1 MESYS
6 AIKSNEP
13 MDNLYNGGVRSPV
26 DPLLSGTT
34 ITMYILQSH
43 IYITKSYI
51 YVCVCH
57 SLEIALT
64 AHSK

>member
-6 AIKSNEP
+6 AIKSNKLV
-13 MDNLYNGGVRSPV
+13 DNLWNGDVRSPA

-34 ITMYILQSH
+34 ITIYILQNH
-43 IYITKSYI
+43 IYMM
-51 YVCVCH
+51 CVCH
-57 SLEIALT
+57 SLGIALT